1 MKHVKNHAK
10 GERVKKGR
18 KPTTDRNAKRARRVA
33 AIPPKPEPSA
43 EDRRVALTIYVA
55 PPPKQRTVRDI
66 FEAVCARITQG
77 ERIHAA
83 CSAERTTWRQLWMWK
98 AQDHELHALYAR
110 AREAS
115 GESWEDRSTET
126 VETATKEDVQ
136 LARLK
141 EDNYRWRAKM
151 ANPKQY
157 GDKVDLT
164 SAGARIGL
172 EELVAGSMER
182 KPA

>member
-1 MKHVKNHAK
+1 
-10 GERVKKGR
+10 VKKKGPKKR
-18 KPTTDRNAKRARRVA
+18 KPTTDRKQKRARRV
-33 AIPPKPEPSA
+33 IPKQPEPPKPEPSA
-43 EDRRVALTIYVA
+43 EDRRVALTLYVA
-55 PPPKQRTVRDI
+55 PPPKPRSRREI
-66 FEAVCARITQG
+66 FTAVCARIING
-77 ERIHAA
+77 ARVHAA
-83 CSAERTTWRQLWMWK
+83 CSAEGITWRDLWMWK
-98 AQDHELHALYAR
+98 AEDHELFALYAR

-115 GESWEDRSTET
+115 GEMWEDKSTEA
-126 VETATKEDVQ
+126 VEGATADTATVV
-136 LARLK
+136 RLR

-157 GDKVDLT
+157 GDKIDLT

>member
-1 MKHVKNHAK
+1 MDDVIDKLSETGNLTKACRDTGVSK
-10 GERVKKGR
+10 
-18 KPTTDRNAKRARRVA
+18 TTFLRWCDADAANADR
-33 AIPPKPEPSA
+33 
-43 EDRRVALTIYVA
+43 
-55 PPPKQRTVRDI
+55 
-66 FEAVCARITQG
+66 
-77 ERIHAA
+77 
-83 CSAERTTWRQLWMWK
+83 
-98 AQDHELHALYAR
+98 YAR

-115 GESWEDRSTET
+115 GESWEDKSTET
-126 VETATKEDVQ
+126 VELAKKDEVQ
-136 LARLK
+136 LARLR

-157 GDKVDLT
+157 GDKIDLT